1 MEDRGGDGDSLESGG
16 QRKSG
21 APEQAPRT
29 GGSRPWR
36 GTPGLWTHFSHGYL
50 GLIPDGKMLVSAIFL
65 LAGGDSQLYMSLF
78 VELEF

>member
-1 MEDRGGDGDSLESGG
+1 MEDRSGEGNSLESGG

-21 APEQAPRT
+21 APEQALRT
-29 GGSRPWR
+29 GDSRPW
-36 GTPGLWTHFSHGYL
+36 GAHLACGPIFSHGDL

-65 LAGGDSQLYMSLF
+65 FAGGDSQLYMSLF